1 MAADD
6 IFDRTKVNF
15 QGLGQGED
23 AFARAHNGLVE
34 TLETLERDLMAKS
47 AIWEG
52 QSKMVFNEVRELWNR
67 EAGEMSQFVQLLKTN
82 INITSMNMQ
91 QVERVNAQIF
101 DGK

>member
-1 MAADD
+1 
-6 IFDRTKVNF
+6 
-15 QGLGQGED
+15 
-23 AFARAHNGLVE
+23 
-34 TLETLERDLMAKS
+34 MAKS

-52 QSKMVFNEVRELWNR
+52 QSKTVFNEVRELWNR
-67 EAGEMSQFVQLLKTN
+67 EARDMSQFVQLLKTN

>member
-15 QGLGQGED
+15 SGLGQGED
-23 AFARAHNGLVE
+23 AFAQAHNGLVE

-52 QSKMVFNEVRELWNR
+52 QSKTVFTEVRELWNR
-67 EAGEMSQFVQLLKTN
+67 EARDMSQFVQLLKTN

-91 QVERVNAQIF
+91 QVERVNSQIF
-101 DGK
+101 DGR